1 MTCRAVLRGLVE
13 EEEMGILD
21 WFRNRTAQF
30 DAERVSDE
38 TVRWAVDR
46 AIELTNP
53 RLKLLPDHHKRLAPA
68 VETMIAFLR
77 TQIPALPAV
86 RMLSQSAWSAD
97 PALRAF
103 FVAPADVA
111 LPLGHADNLRALF
124 DSSPELDEAYLVLG
138 MAFVEQRVFGMAL
151 HGNVVQRDV
160 AQTSV
165 SFSDHRTRICDRDE
179 ALLRRAIG
187 VQLFEYLVGHALAE
201 IGEERSER
209 QELQGSRSLIRARL
223 RLLQQHGPGLGS
235 MFGEAPA
242 ARSEQARLEA
252 ELLENERQLEAI
264 GGGESTLEAELECL
278 QNVLAK
284 PQACLLIEPAHLR
297 LSPMN
302 LVLEPGSS
310 EPAAEVDFAVA
321 TLSGTPPIR
330 RAFIIARVA
339 RSELP
344 PPQQINFADASRY
357 L

>member
-1 MTCRAVLRGLVE
+1 ME
-13 EEEMGILD
+13 EDKIGIVD
-21 WFRNRTAQF
+21 WFRNRTAQL

-38 TVRWAVDR
+38 TVRWAVDK

-53 RLKLLPDHHKRLAPA
+53 RLKLLPDHHRRLAPA
-68 VETMIAFLR
+68 VETMIAYLR

-86 RMLSQSAWSAD
+86 RPLSQSAWSAD

-103 FVAPADVA
+103 FVAPTDVA
-111 LPLGHADNLRALF
+111 SLLGQADNLRALF
-124 DSSPELDEAYLVLG
+124 AGSPELDEAYLVLG
-138 MAFVEQRVFGMAL
+138 MAFTEQRVFGMAL
-151 HGNVVQRDV
+151 QGDVVQRDV

-187 VQLFEYLVGHALAE
+187 VQVFEHLVGHALAQ

-209 QELQGSRSLIRARL
+209 QELQGNRSLIRARL

-242 ARSEQARLEA
+242 AAAEQSRLEA
-252 ELLENERQLEAI
+252 ELLENERQLAAI
-264 GGGESTLEAELECL
+264 GGGESALQAELECL

-284 PQACLLIEPAHLR
+284 PQACLRIEPQRLR

-302 LVLEPGSS
+302 VVLGPGSS

-321 TLSGTPPIR
+321 TLSGTPPMR
-330 RAFIIARVA
+330 RAFVIARVA
-339 RSELP
+339 RSDLP
-344 PPQQINFADASRY
+344 APRQINFADASRY

>member
-1 MTCRAVLRGLVE
+1 
-13 EEEMGILD
+13 MGILD
-21 WFRNRTAQF
+21 WFRNRAAQF

-38 TVRWAVDR
+38 TLHWAVDK
-46 AIELTNP
+46 AIALTNP
-53 RLKLLPDHHKRLAPA
+53 RLKLLPDCHKRLVPA
-68 VETMIAFLR
+68 VATTIAFLR
-77 TQIPALPAV
+77 AQVHVLPAV
-86 RMLSQSAWSAD
+86 RPISQSAWSAD

-103 FVAPADVA
+103 FVAPTDVA
-111 LPLGHADNLRALF
+111 LLLGRAESLRALF

-138 MAFVEQRVFGMAL
+138 MAFAEQRVFGMAL

-187 VQLFEYLVGHALAE
+187 VQVFEYLVGHALAE
-201 IGEERSER
+201 IGEERTER
-209 QELQGSRSLIRARL
+209 QELQGNRSLLRARL

-235 MFGEAPA
+235 MFGEGPAAPA
-242 ARSEQARLEA
+242 EQARLES
-252 ELLENERQLEAI
+252 ELLENERQLQAI
-264 GGGESTLEAELECL
+264 GGGESALEAELECL

-284 PQACLLIEPAHLR
+284 PQDCLLIEPKQSR

-302 LVLEPGSS
+302 VVLEQGSS
-310 EPAAEVDFAVA
+310 EPAVEVDFAVA
-321 TLSGTPPIR
+321 TLRGTPPMR
-330 RAFIIARVA
+330 RAFVIGRVA

-344 PPQQINFADASRY
+344 APQQINFADASRY